1 MQCMKQNFNLIKI
14 LKIIKINITF
24 SKIIFPKHKSYHIT
38 SVSTILFFLLFNV
51 KDSVTKLYFF
61 LYMLKRHHQ
70 LSGITNIYLGFCL
83 YHNSIY
89 LCHYILIL
97 FICILIR

>member
-51 KDSVTKLYFF
+51 KDLVIKLYFF
-61 LYMLKRHHQ
+61 LYILKRHHQ
-70 LSGITNIYLGFCL
+70 LSSITNIYLGFIVCT
-83 YHNSIY
+83 I
-89 LCHYILIL
+89 IL
-97 FICILIR
+97 FICVIII